1 MPLGARL
8 PGWLTPAVADAM
20 LAAMRNCQAA
30 GGDAEA
36 ACAAGAAVAWGQ
48 YPALPRSHLID
59 AAHDLLSTI

>member
-1 MPLGARL
+1 
-8 PGWLTPAVADAM
+8 M